1 MTGLSTGHNDQYHK
15 NLNKEFEMFLIHSL
29 LAITNGQNYV
39 SNHISGSYANG
50 TRYHLRKLE
59 FGTRLVIE
67 TPVLVEDT
75 SDEGVLKA
83 IEEGKLNIFPL
94 TMFQGYDAVAG
105 LKKRMVEKIEY
116 YKKLAAF
123 DAGVAELNT
132 RYPQVTK
139 ELCEMVRYHDWYY
152 RYTDDIRVYRAGKA
166 REDKI
171 KEALKELNAEGYY
184 TEYSS
189 LIHNR

>member
-1 MTGLSTGHNDQYHK
+1 
-15 NLNKEFEMFLIHSL
+15 MFLIHNL
-29 LAITNGQNYV
+29 LAITNGQNYGTSLV
-39 SNHISGSYANG
+39 SGSYANG
-50 TRYHLRKLE
+50 TRYHLHKLE
-59 FGTRLVIE
+59 YGTRLVIE

-94 TMFQGYDAVAG
+94 TTFQGRNPVAD
-105 LKKRMVEKIEY
+105 LRKRLVEKIENA
-116 YKKLAAF
+116 KRAAVF
-123 DAGVAELNT
+123 DSKVSDLNARYSQVSGEL
-132 RYPQVTK
+132 R
-139 ELCEMVRYHDWYY
+139 EMIRNHDWYY
-152 RYTDDIRVYRAGKA
+152 RYTDDIRVYRAGEA

-171 KEALKELNAEGYY
+171 KAALKEVNAEGYY

>member
-1 MTGLSTGHNDQYHK
+1 
-15 NLNKEFEMFLIHSL
+15 MFLIHNL

-39 SNHISGSYANG
+39 SNHIGGTYGNG

-59 FGTRLVIE
+59 YRPRLVVE

-94 TMFQGYDAVAG
+94 TTFQGRNSVEY
-105 LKKRMVEKIEY
+105 LRKTLVEKRETA
-116 YKKLAAF
+116 KRAAVF
-123 DAGVAELNT
+123 DSKVSDLNARYSQVSGEL
-132 RYPQVTK
+132 R
-139 ELCEMVRYHDWYY
+139 EMIRNHDWYY
-152 RYTDDIRVYRAGKA
+152 RYTDDIRVYRAGEA

-171 KEALKELNAEGYY
+171 KAALKEVNAEGYY

>member
-1 MTGLSTGHNDQYHK
+1 
-15 NLNKEFEMFLIHSL
+15 MFLIHNL

-39 SNHISGSYANG
+39 SNHISGSYAGG

-94 TMFQGYDAVAG
+94 TTFQGYDAVAS
-105 LKKRMVEKIEY
+105 LRKRLFEKIEDA
-116 YKKLAAF
+116 KRLAVF
-123 DAGVAELNT
+123 DTKVAELNA
-132 RYPQVTK
+132 RYPQVSE
-139 ELCEMVRYHDWYY
+139 ELREMVRNHDWYY
-152 RYTDDIRVYRAGKA
+152 DYSDDIRVYRAGKV

-171 KEALKELNAEGYY
+171 KAALKEVDAEGYY
-184 TEYSS
+184 SEYSS
-189 LIHNR
+189 LLNKR